1 MKKMTILSVV
11 MILMIMVFSLTARAE
26 LALEVDVQINKLYD
40 AEVFGQ
46 DIEIESQAQ
55 SYLLGAD
62 IDLGN
67 LRLTPKIGVRRVEL
81 EIAETID
88 IETNLGLAAGI
99 DAELDIFGMEGFGLI
114 LTGSYL
120 YSQLELDNVNGN
132 DIPLRNELRT
142 HLYEV
147 GGKIIA
153 NELPIPIKPYI
164 GLVYSDGLA
173 GFSTDNLPMNIEID
187 AEAAKNFGLRL
198 GAQGSPTENSRV
210 AIEVGLIDE
219 TSVQI
224 AGAIKF

>member
-1 MKKMTILSVV
+1 MKKIQILCV
-11 MILMIMVFSLTARAE
+11 MILMVMAFSLTARAE
-26 LALEVDVQINKLYD
+26 LAFEVDVQIDKLYD
-40 AEVFGQ
+40 MEVFGQ
-46 DIEIESQAQ
+46 EVEIESQAQ
-55 SYLLGAD
+55 TYLLGAD
-62 IDLGN
+62 LDLGN
-67 LRLTPKIGVRRVEL
+67 LRLTPKVGVRRVEL
-81 EIAETID
+81 EVAEMID
-88 IETNLGLAAGI
+88 IETDLGLAAGI
-99 DAELDIFGMEGFGLI
+99 DVELDVFGMKGLGLV

-147 GGKIIA
+147 GGKIVA

-164 GLVYSDGLA
+164 GCVYSDGLA
-173 GFSTDNLPMNIEID
+173 GLSTDNLPMNIEID

-198 GAQGSPTENSRV
+198 GAQGSPTKNSRV

-219 TSVQI
+219 KSVQI